1 MIRKHR
7 ARRMVHRP
15 KRGGWNPLLFHGAL
29 QGIKPITNGIK
40 IAEALG
46 IKDRIDKALDSNPV
60 GRAVKSVG
68 SFLQGA
74 LGYGSK
80 MRKGMGRK
88 RRVGRPRK
96 RMGGSKIR
104 RVNSRSEFSHSRRHH
119 HRRGRGLTVI

>member
-1 MIRKHR
+1 
-7 ARRMVHRP
+7 MVHRP
-15 KRGGWNPLLFHGAL
+15 RRGGWNPLLLHGAL

-104 RVNSRSEFSHSRRHH
+104 RHH
-119 HRRGRGLTVI
+119 HKRGRGLTVI